1 MYNKHKSRLIL
12 MGWVFLG
19 LLGVLLLSI
28 GLSSFMYDIVIKYRT
43 SIKVIFSIVGIFIIS
58 FSINKSFHSIING
71 VKKTNINGNISRSE
85 INNII
90 YRERILSKGP
100 KVVVIGGGTGLSVL
114 LRGLKEYTSNIT
126 AIVTVADDGGG
137 SGVLREDLGML
148 PPGDIRSCIL
158 ALANTEPTMEK
169 LLQYRFDEGILKGQ
183 NFGNLFLAA
192 MNEIYGS
199 FEMAIKETSNV
210 LAVTGKVLPMTLE
223 DVTLYAELENGY
235 IIKGESEIPL
245 KSKEL
250 SSKIKKVYMEP
261 TVSYPL
267 IEAVVAIKE
276 ADIIVL
282 GPGSLYTSVIPN
294 LLVNNIVDTIYEAK
308 GTKVYI
314 TNVMTQ
320 PGETE
325 GYTALD
331 HVDSILKHSKED
343 FLDYCIVNVQ
353 EIPEETLKKY
363 TFDGSE
369 PVILGDKDE
378 ETLNSKGIKLIK
390 GNLIDIKKDY
400 IRHDALELSRILIE
414 IAKKKA

>member
-414 IAKKKA
+414 MAKKKA